1 MIHVVLVELKIPEN
15 IGFIARVMKN
25 FGYERL
31 YLYRCN
37 LTQDSLK
44 TSANAKDLLEKAEIV
59 EDLQTFLSK
68 FNLIVGTTG
77 ISGGDYRYFRKPMM
91 TPEELRNFIEGEVA
105 ILFGREDFGLFNEE
119 LEKCHLLVKIPTSDA
134 YPVMNVSHAVAVIL
148 YVLQNSAK
156 SGKKENLAT
165 AEDLEVL
172 VSRVSELLDIIEF
185 PERRKR
191 REIVTLR
198 RVLGRARMRD
208 YEFESIMGIFTKT
221 ISCIKRLET
230 EKKKSLQ

>member
-25 FGYERL
+25 FGYEKL
-31 YLYRCN
+31 YLYKCN
-37 LTQDSLK
+37 LTQDSFK
-44 TSANAKDLLEKAEIV
+44 TSANAKDLLERAEIV
-59 EDLQTFLSK
+59 DDLYAFLSK

-77 ISGGDYRYFRKPMM
+77 ISGGDYRYFRKPII
-91 TPEELRNFIEGEVA
+91 TPEELRNYIEGEVA

-119 LEKCHLLVKIPTSDA
+119 LEKCHLLVKIPTSEA
-134 YPVMNVSHAVAVIL
+134 YPVMNVSHAVAIIL
-148 YVLQNSAK
+148 YVLK
-156 SGKKENLAT
+156 DLELRKEERLAT
-165 AEDLEVL
+165 ARDIEILI
-172 VSRVSELLDIIEF
+172 SKVSELFDLINF
-185 PERRKR
+185 PERRRK

-221 ISCIKRLET
+221 ISWLKRVET
-230 EKKKSLQ
+230 EKEKSP